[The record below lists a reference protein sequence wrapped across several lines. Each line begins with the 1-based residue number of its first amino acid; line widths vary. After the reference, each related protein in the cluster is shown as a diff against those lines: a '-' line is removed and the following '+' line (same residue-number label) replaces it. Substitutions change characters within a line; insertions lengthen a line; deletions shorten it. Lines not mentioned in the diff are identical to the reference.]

1 MQDSDPK
8 HPGFFLKPSKRD
20 PMTYRLGTHLEHV
33 GQVPDFNDSLKRGM
47 IIKPESLSSYTD
59 LVGVKAEKPVVCAR
73 CHSLRHYGKVKDP
86 TVENLLPDF
95 DFDHTIGRKLA
106 LTSGTRSV
114 VLMVVDAADFDGSFA
129 KKVAKLVSD
138 TIEEHSTTWKHGKS
152 GNVPEIGAE
161 NGSSASLELDLEHYV
176 VPAPSTSA
184 NSGHMYAANMTETPR
199 SLNLSGIFTKA
210 DGSTSASY
218 TFKDS
223 GILSDRH
230 ATTKE
235 MEVDI
240 PDSSKLYSPSGM
252 VESKSV
258 GTFSPFQ
265 KQDSHRG
272 LFVDRGVGSPGLVKS
287 SSTTVADQMLG
298 PKEDKHLAI
307 VLAFSPSVTN
317 NNDEELQQTA
327 VKRLAG
333 SEAQCLAFYLKLQL
347 LLHLRHGR
355 CF

>member
-1 MQDSDPK
+1 
-8 HPGFFLKPSKRD
+8 
-20 PMTYRLGTHLEHV
+20 
-33 GQVPDFNDSLKRGM
+33 M

-59 LVGVKAEKPVVCAR
+59 LVGVKVEKPVVCAR

-95 DFDHTIGRKLA
+95 DFDHTVGIKLA

-114 VLMVVDAADFDGSFA
+114 VLMVVDAADFDGSFL

-138 TIEEHSTTWKHGKS
+138 TIEEHSTTWKQGKS

-272 LFVDRGVGSPGLVKS
+272 LFVDRGAGSPGLVKS

-298 PKEDKHLAI
+298 LKEDKHLAI

-347 LLHLRHGR
+347 LLHLRHGC